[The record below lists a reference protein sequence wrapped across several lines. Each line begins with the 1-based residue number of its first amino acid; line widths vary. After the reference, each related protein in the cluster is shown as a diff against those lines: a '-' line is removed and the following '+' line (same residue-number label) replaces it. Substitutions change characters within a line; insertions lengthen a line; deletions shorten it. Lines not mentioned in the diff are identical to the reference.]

1 MYLQGSPSV
10 AEGIV
15 NAMTV
20 DVEDYFQVAAFED
33 RITRSDWDRWPCRV
47 DANTHKVLDVFA
59 EHGVKGTFFMLGWVA
74 ERYPAL
80 LRRLVAE
87 GHEIA
92 SHGYDHTRVNE
103 LDRDQL
109 REDLLRTKGLLEQIA
124 GTAVLG
130 YRAPSYSIGE
140 RNLWALDVV
149 QETGHLYSSSIY
161 PIRHDL
167 YGMPDAPRFPF
178 RLRPDAILEIPVT
191 TLRVAERNFP
201 CGGGGYFRLMPY
213 PLYRWAMRRVNDV
226 DRQSG
231 MFYFHPWEIDPSQ
244 PRVEGA
250 SLRSRFRHYVNLDTM
265 EARLHRLLGDF
276 RWGRMDE
283 VFGVRSAAATHDGA
297 TATCAAS

>member
-1 MYLQGSPSV
+1 L
-10 AEGIV
+10 
-15 NAMTV
+15 
-20 DVEDYFQVAAFED
+20 
-33 RITRSDWDRWPCRV
+33 
-47 DANTHKVLDVFA
+47 
-59 EHGVKGTFFMLGWVA
+59 
-74 ERYPAL
+74 
-80 LRRLVAE
+80 
-87 GHEIA
+87 
-92 SHGYDHTRVNE
+92 NE
-103 LDRDQL
+103 FDRDQL
-109 REDLLRTKGLLEQIA
+109 REDLLRTKGLLEDLA

-130 YRAPSYSIGE
+130 YRAPSYSIGA

-149 QETGHLYSSSIY
+149 QETGHVYSSSIY

-191 TLRVAERNFP
+191 TLRFAERNFP

-226 DRQSG
+226 DRQPG
-231 MFYFHPWEIDPSQ
+231 MFYFHPWEIDPTQ

-265 EARLHRLLGDF
+265 EARLRRLLGDF

-283 VFGVRSAAATHDGA
+283 VFGVRS
-297 TATCAAS
+297 TAPGLVARS

>member
-1 MYLQGSPSV
+1 MYLQAAPSV
-10 AEGIV
+10 PEGIV

-33 RITRSDWDRWPCRV
+33 RISRSDWDRLPCRV
-47 DANTHKVLDVFA
+47 DANTHRVLDVFA
-59 EHGVKGTFFMLGWVA
+59 EHRVKGTFFTLGWVA
-74 ERYPAL
+74 ERYPGL
-80 LRRLVAE
+80 VRRLVAE

-92 SHGYDHTRVNE
+92 SHGYDHTRLNE
-103 LDRDQL
+103 FDRDQL
-109 REDLLRTKGLLEQIA
+109 REDLLRTKGLLEDLA

-130 YRAPSYSIGE
+130 YRAPSYSIGA

-149 QETGHLYSSSIY
+149 QETGHVYSSSIY

-191 TLRVAERNFP
+191 TLRFAERNFP

-213 PLYRWAMRRVNDV
+213 PLYRWAMRRVNDT
-226 DRQSG
+226 DRQPG
-231 MFYFHPWEIDPSQ
+231 MFYFHPWEIDPTQ

-265 EARLHRLLGDF
+265 EARLRRLLGDF
-276 RWGRMDE
+276 QWGRMDE
-283 VFGVRSAAATHDGA
+283 VFAVRSAAPAGVGA
-297 TATCAAS
+297 PATCAAS

>member
-1 MYLQGSPSV
+1 MYLQSSPSV
-10 AEGIV
+10 PEGIV

-33 RITRSDWDRWPCRV
+33 QISRSDWDRWPCRV
-47 DANTHKVLDVFA
+47 DANTHRVLDVFA
-59 EHGVKGTFFMLGWVA
+59 EHRVKGTFFVLGWVA
-74 ERYPAL
+74 ERYPGL
-80 LRRLVAE
+80 VRRLVAE

-92 SHGYDHTRVNE
+92 SHGYDHTRLNE
-103 LDRDQL
+103 FDRDQL
-109 REDLLRTKGLLEQIA
+109 REDLLRTKGLLEDLA

-130 YRAPSYSIGE
+130 YRAPSYSIGA

-149 QETGHLYSSSIY
+149 QETGHVYSSSIY

-191 TLRVAERNFP
+191 TLRFAERNFP

-213 PLYRWAMRRVNDV
+213 PLYRWAMRRVNDT
-226 DRQSG
+226 DRQPG
-231 MFYFHPWEIDPSQ
+231 MFYFHPWEIDPTQ

-250 SLRSRFRHYVNLDTM
+250 SLRSRFRHYVNLGTM
-265 EARLHRLLGDF
+265 EARLRRLLGDF
-276 RWGRMDE
+276 SWGRMDE
-283 VFGVRSAAATHDGA
+283 VFAVRSAARTGVGA
-297 TATCAAS
+297 PSTCAAS

>member
-1 MYLQGSPSV
+1 MYLQASPSV
-10 AEGIV
+10 SEGIV

-33 RITRSDWDRWPCRV
+33 RISRSDWDRLPCRV
-47 DANTHKVLDVFA
+47 DANTHRVLDVFA
-59 EHGVKGTFFMLGWVA
+59 EHRVKGTFFMLGWVA
-74 ERYPAL
+74 QRYPEL
-80 LRRLVAE
+80 VRRLVAE

-92 SHGYDHTRVNE
+92 SHGYDHTRLNE
-103 LDRDQL
+103 FDRDQL
-109 REDLLRTKGLLEQIA
+109 REDLLRTKGLLEDLA

-130 YRAPSYSIGE
+130 YRAPSYSIGA

-149 QETGHLYSSSIY
+149 QETGHVYSSSIY

-191 TLRVAERNFP
+191 TLRFAERNFP

-213 PLYRWAMRRVNDV
+213 PLYRWAMRRVNDT
-226 DRQSG
+226 DRQPG
-231 MFYFHPWEIDPSQ
+231 MFYFHPWEIDPTQ

-265 EARLHRLLGDF
+265 EARLRRLLGDF
-276 RWGRMDE
+276 QWGRMDE
-283 VFGVRSAAATHDGA
+283 VFGVRS
-297 TATCAAS
+297 TAPGLVARS

>member
-1 MYLQGSPSV
+1 MTLCDSPSGPEV
-10 AEGIV
+10 IV
-15 NAMTV
+15 NALTV

-33 RITRSDWDRWPCRV
+33 RISRSEWDRWPRRV

-59 EHGVKGTFFMLGWVA
+59 EHGVRGTFFMLGWVA
-74 ERYPAL
+74 QRYPDL
-80 LRRLVAE
+80 VRRLVAE

-92 SHGYDHTRVNE
+92 SHGYDHRRLNE
-103 LDRDQL
+103 FDRDQL
-109 REDLLRTKGLLEQIA
+109 REDLLRTKGLLEELA

-130 YRAPSYSIGE
+130 YRAPSYSIGA

-149 QETGHLYSSSIY
+149 QETGHVYSSSIY

-167 YGMPDAPRFPF
+167 YGMPDAPRFAF

-191 TLRVAERNFP
+191 TLRIAERNFP

-213 PLYRWAMRRVNDV
+213 PLYRWAMRRVNDT

-231 MFYFHPWEIDPSQ
+231 MFYFHPWEIDPAQ
-244 PRVEGA
+244 PRVAGA
-250 SLRSRFRHYVNLDTM
+250 SLRSRFRHYVNLGTM
-265 EARLHRLLGDF
+265 ERRLRRLLDDF

-283 VFGVRSAAATHDGA
+283 VFGVRAAAQEF
-297 TATCAAS
+297 AAGVGSP

>member
-1 MYLQGSPSV
+1 MYLQSSPSV
-10 AEGIV
+10 QEGIV

-33 RITRSDWDRWPCRV
+33 RISRSDWDRLPCRV
-47 DANTHKVLDVFA
+47 DANTHRVLDVFA
-59 EHGVKGTFFMLGWVA
+59 EHGVKSTFFTLGWVA
-74 ERYPAL
+74 ERYPGL
-80 LRRLVAE
+80 VRRIVAE

-92 SHGYDHTRVNE
+92 SHGYDHTRLNE
-103 LDRDQL
+103 FDRDQL
-109 REDLLRTKGLLEQIA
+109 REDLLRTKGLLEDLA

-130 YRAPSYSIGE
+130 YRAPSYSIGA

-149 QETGHLYSSSIY
+149 QETGHVYSSSIY

-191 TLRVAERNFP
+191 TLRFAERNFP

-213 PLYRWAMRRVNDV
+213 PLYRWAMRRVNDT
-226 DRQSG
+226 DRQPG
-231 MFYFHPWEIDPSQ
+231 MFYFHPWEIDPTQ

-265 EARLHRLLGDF
+265 EVRLRRLLGDF

-283 VFGVRSAAATHDGA
+283 VFAVRSAAPTGVGA
-297 TATCAAS
+297 PSTCAAS

>member
-1 MYLQGSPSV
+1 MYLQASPSV
-10 AEGIV
+10 QEGIV

-33 RITRSDWDRWPCRV
+33 RISRSDWDRLPCRV
-47 DANTHKVLDVFA
+47 DANTHRVLDVFA
-59 EHGVKGTFFMLGWVA
+59 EHRVKGTFFMLGWVA
-74 ERYPAL
+74 QRYPEL
-80 LRRLVAE
+80 VRRLVAE

-92 SHGYDHTRVNE
+92 SHGYDHTRLNE
-103 LDRDQL
+103 FDRDQL
-109 REDLLRTKGLLEQIA
+109 REDLLRTKGLLEDLA

-130 YRAPSYSIGE
+130 YRAPSYSIGA

-149 QETGHLYSSSIY
+149 QETGHVYSSSIY

-191 TLRVAERNFP
+191 TLRFAERNFP

-213 PLYRWAMRRVNDV
+213 PLYRWAMRRVNDT
-226 DRQSG
+226 DRQPG
-231 MFYFHPWEIDPSQ
+231 MFYFHPWEIDPTQ

-265 EARLHRLLGDF
+265 EARLRRLLGDF
-276 RWGRMDE
+276 RWGRMDA
-283 VFGVRSAAATHDGA
+283 VFGVRS
-297 TATCAAS
+297 TAPGLVARS